1 MAELKLSWDLI
12 MRSILCG
19 AALSCIYCVLLWY
32 SLKKLPSIK
41 HKGLFLFISSAFRLI
56 LFAVVAIF
64 LAIRHPALL
73 LCMFATFIITRFII
87 VKKKGAIC

>member
-12 MRSILCG
+12 MWSILCG
-19 AALSCIYCVLLWY
+19 IVLSCVYCALLWY
-32 SLKKLPSIK
+32 SLKKLPHIQ

-56 LFAVVAIF
+56 LFVIVAIF

-73 LCMFATFIITRFII
+73 LCMFVAFVITRFII
-87 VKKKGAIC
+87 VKTKGAKC